1 MELENFFEVDL
12 PPEEAWAVLLDID
25 RVATCMPGAELIE
38 IVDELTYRGKVSVRL
53 GPVALNFNGTIVF
66 EEMDAEGKRA
76 QVKAEGTDTKGR
88 GGAAATVVFRLKPA
102 GARSKIIVKT
112 DLNLSG
118 SVAQYG
124 RSAGLI
130 QSIAGQLMRQFSDNL
145 QAELSRTGEGA
156 HPSKPSAMGRVKSVP
171 LFLVFGTILKNWLTR
186 LFGRAYQFICKK

>member
-1 MELENFFEVDL
+1 MELENCFEVDL
-12 PPEEAWAVLLDID
+12 PPEKAWAVLLDID

-38 IVDELTYRGKVSVRL
+38 IVDELTYRGEVSVRL
-53 GPVALNFNGTIVF
+53 GPVALSFNGTIFF

-76 QVKAEGTDTKGR
+76 QVKAEGTDSKGR
-88 GGAAATVVFRLKPA
+88 GSAAATVVFRLEPA
-102 GARSKIIVKT
+102 GVRSKIIVKT

-156 HPSKPSAMGRVKSVP
+156 HPSKPSAMGRVKPVP

-186 LFGRAYQFICKK
+186 LFGWACQFFCKK